1 GAGPDAVEARELL
14 GGEGDLERPEAPGQL
29 LHRARPDDRRA
40 DGGVGEQPGERDVGG
55 RRAEL
60 AAEALVRLELRAVP
74 LDALLEAFARAAALL
89 RLLERAAEQAARERA
104 PRDHPDAVRAAR
116 GQHLQLD
123 RARAQVVEALLGDE
137 PEEVARRRPG
147 VRLRDLPAGEVAA
160 PHVHD
165 LAGGDELLHRLP
177 DLVPGCL
184 PVDAVHLVEVDAVGL
199 QAAEA
204 LVARAP
210 DVIRGE
216 PRVVRP
222 LAHRGIDLGGE
233 DDRLAAAAALREPA
247 AYYLLGV
254 VLAVA
259 PAGDLVL
266 VYAVVDG
273 IARTGYAHDAVALG
287 GERAEV
293 HGPEAEA
300 ADAQPGAAE
309 MDVLHDR
316 SPSTPRWAAI
326 WPLPSGCE
334 AAERRPRQV
343 SERS

>member
-1 GAGPDAVEARELL
+1 
-14 GGEGDLERPEAPGQL
+14 
-29 LHRARPDDRRA
+29 
-40 DGGVGEQPGERDVGG
+40 
-55 RRAEL
+55 RAE
-60 AAEALVRLELRAVP
+60 
-74 LDALLEAFARAAALL
+74 
-89 RLLERAAEQAARERA
+89 
-104 PRDHPDAVRAAR
+104 
-116 GQHLQLD
+116 HLQLD

-165 LAGGDELLHRLP
+165 LASGDELLHRLP

-184 PVDAVHLVEVDAVGL
+184 PVDVVHLVEVDAVGL

-210 DVIRGE
+210 DVVRGE

-247 AYYLLGV
+247 ADDLLGDA
-254 VLAVA
+254 LAAA
-259 PAGDLVL
+259 PAVDVRRVEEVDAGLAR
-266 VYAVVDG
+266 AVHERE
-273 IARTGYAHDAVALG
+273 AFALA

-300 ADAQPGAAE
+300 ADAQPAAAE
-309 MDVLHDR
+309 MDVLHGRVLARRDGPPYRPR
-316 SPSTPRWAAI
+316 SFESAAPASGERSEHGEIPPVLREVGALPRLDAHGKAGEA
-326 WPLPSGCE
+326 PADLRSLPGRVLERDSGRE
-334 AAERRPRQV
+334 AAAGLQHLAERACRGAQPRVLARAAMRSRMRHQV
-343 SERS
+343 RDAEALAALELGDQLVHRARAQGLDWR